1 MKIGVIGLGLIG
13 GSIAKAWRSKGHE
26 VYGYDND
33 QGSVTRAIG
42 DGVIE
47 PEWEWRQWV
56 SRVDHV
62 VVATPVA
69 TVAQWIRDIT
79 IVGREG
85 PGVLVDISS
94 VKTPILTALQQ
105 VSSPWQAVSFHPMA
119 GSELRGYAA
128 SRRDLFSG
136 FACAVIVGDLPPPPR
151 EIVSQWMTV
160 LEMHAES
167 VTAAEH
173 DAMVAAVSHLP
184 YIISAALLAA
194 VAAENPMAGRL
205 AGSGF
210 RDTTRVG
217 ASDPGLWDEILR
229 ANRNEVQKALGHY
242 QRLLAQCQEDLS
254 QDRFPALLR
263 DCPQKRHELVH
274 ERPII

>member
-33 QGSVTRAIG
+33 SHSVAAAIA

-47 PEWEWRQWV
+47 PVWHWRKWLPM
-56 SRVDHV
+56 VDHV
-62 VVATPVA
+62 VVATPLSAVA
-69 TVAQWIRDIT
+69 EWIRDIT
-79 IVGREG
+79 TLGRDR

-94 VKTPILTALQQ
+94 VKSPILAAMQQ
-105 VSSPWQAVSFHPMA
+105 LPPPWQAMSLHPMA

-128 SRRDLFSG
+128 SRADLFSG
-136 FACAVIVGDLPPPPR
+136 FACAVIVGDLPSPPGD
-151 EIVSQWMTV
+151 VVAQWMKV

-167 VTAAEH
+167 VAAVEH
-173 DAMVAAVSHLP
+173 DAMVATVSHLP

-194 VAAENPMAGRL
+194 VGDMNPLASRL
-205 AGSGF
+205 AGPGF

-217 ASDPGLWDEILR
+217 ASDPGLWNEILR
-229 ANRNEVQKALGHY
+229 ANRSEVHKALGHY
-242 QRLLAQCQEDLS
+242 QLILEQCQEDLS
-254 QDRFPALLR
+254 QGRFPALLR
-263 DCPQKRHELVH
+263 DCPQTRRHLVH
-274 ERPII
+274 ERPIL